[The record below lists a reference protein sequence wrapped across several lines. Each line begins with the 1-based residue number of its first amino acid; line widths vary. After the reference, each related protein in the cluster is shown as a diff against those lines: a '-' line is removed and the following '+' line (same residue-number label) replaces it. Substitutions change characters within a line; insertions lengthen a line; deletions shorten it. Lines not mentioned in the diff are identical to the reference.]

1 MGDAITP
8 LIAGPSPE
16 QYFASPLFV
25 RSRLHLACALRTTHL
40 AMEPAPST
48 EATPVVEL
56 ASSSGG
62 RVSGKAWK
70 PQKKAT
76 VRSHIQE
83 GVRTKNW
90 EDRMEK
96 EKKAQAIKK
105 LQAELKEEQEAER
118 KARIDRIKERRA
130 KAEERERIEMEKAK
144 MGARKAARL
153 RRRQGRTKKINH

>member
-1 MGDAITP
+1 MDSAT
-8 LIAGPSPE
+8 SPE
-16 QYFASPLFV
+16 A
-25 RSRLHLACALRTTHL
+25 
-40 AMEPAPST
+40 PA
-48 EATPVVEL
+48 VDL

-70 PQKKAT
+70 LQKTAT
-76 VRSHIQE
+76 VRSHLPE
-83 GVRTKNW
+83 GVRTKKW

-96 EKKAQAIKK
+96 DKKAQAIKK

-130 KAEERERIEMEKAK
+130 KAEEKARIEMEKAK

-153 RRRQGRTKKINH
+153 RRRQGRTKKVNH

>member
-1 MGDAITP
+1 MD
-8 LIAGPSPE
+8 S
-16 QYFASPLFV
+16 
-25 RSRLHLACALRTTHL
+25 
-40 AMEPAPST
+40 PST
-48 EATPVVEL
+48 SEAPVIEI
-56 ASSSGG
+56 ASSTNG
-62 RVSGKAWK
+62 RVSGKPWK
-70 PQKKAT
+70 PKKTAT

-118 KARIDRIKERRA
+118 TARIERIKERRR
-130 KAEERERIEMEKAK
+130 KAEEKARIEADKAK
-144 MGARKAARL
+144 MGERRAARL